1 MPVYLWVQLCLMK
14 RNLTIIC
21 AFIFHYGV
29 FAQQSLHCGADELRI
44 SSLKN
49 NHELAKAVFEREN
62 ELETFTREFI
72 ASKAEK
78 DLTADTA
85 LYVIPVVFHIIH
97 NYGNENI
104 ANEQVYSAIE
114 MLNKTFR
121 KQRDDTASIVEIFKP
136 LHADTRIEFRLA
148 KRDPDGNCHSGINRI
163 ASSLSETGDHAV
175 KNLVHWNPTSYLNV
189 YVVKNAAGL
198 AGHAIFPSD
207 ADTVPEWD
215 GIVLSHNYVGT
226 IGTSNLT
233 QSVAFAHEC
242 GHYLNLQHIW
252 GGNNVPGYY
261 FLPCAD
267 PNHDCNVDD
276 GVADTPP
283 TIGWQSCNLNG
294 TSCNNST
301 VDMVQNVMDYSY
313 CNIMFTTGQKDRMQA
328 ALNSSIGNRN
338 NLWQPANLI
347 ATGVYD
353 APVLCGSEF
362 SSNKKVVCPG
372 GTITYNNESYDAP
385 FDSVLWTFESGTP
398 STSADTAPEIVYNTA
413 GVYGV
418 SLTVFANGNSVIE
431 TKQDYISVLP
441 ETGATTFPFSES
453 FESTVSLNGM
463 EWFENSFDTIY
474 LNNWFVAE
482 GIAYNGYYSI
492 ILNNYYNTMDTKDEL
507 YSPLIDLSQVTETNI
522 SFKYAFAGKTDSIE
536 DELQLQINKGCSTF
550 WLNKLTINGTELET
564 VPPQINSF
572 IPSSQQEWK
581 QAVVTIPSTYF
592 VDDFRFRFVFNGRGG
607 NNIFIDDINI
617 DVAAGVAENPFIE
630 NQLKLFPNPT
640 TGKIN
645 IVLPQN
651 AGKIK
656 EVKLIDSK
664 GVEASPLT
672 PLQGERG
679 TGTASLDISGLSSGL
694 YFVIAET
701 ETGVYLQRFVKQ

>member
-1 MPVYLWVQLCLMK
+1 MFSCA
-14 RNLTIIC
+14 LTIQI
-21 AFIFHYGV
+21 AAI
-29 FAQQSLHCGADELRI
+29 AQQSINCLTDELRI
-44 SSLKN
+44 STLQQN
-49 NHELAKAVFEREN
+49 PEIAKAIAEREN
-62 ELETFTREFI
+62 ELEIFTREFI
-72 ASKAEK
+72 SAKMEK
-78 DLTADTA
+78 DVTADTA

-104 ANEQVYSAIE
+104 ANEQIYSAID

-148 KRDPDGNCHSGINRI
+148 KRDPNGNCHSGINRI
-163 ASSLSETGDHAV
+163 ASHLSETGDHRI
-175 KNLVHWNPTSYLNV
+175 KSLIQWNPANYLNV

-207 ADTVPEWD
+207 ADTIPEWD

-261 FLPCAD
+261 YLPCAD
-267 PNHDCNVDD
+267 PNHDCNIDD

-328 ALNSSIGNRN
+328 ALNSPIGNRN

-353 APVLCGSEF
+353 TPVLCGADF
-362 SSNKKVVCPG
+362 SSNKKVVCPS
-372 GTITYNNESYDAP
+372 GTITFNNESYHVP
-385 FDSVLWTFESGTP
+385 VDSVLWSFEGGTP
-398 STSADTAPEIVYNTA
+398 SISSEESPEITYSVP
-413 GVYGV
+413 GVYEVTLAVYSGNN
-418 SLTVFANGNSVIE
+418 SNNLTKPFYV
-431 TKQDYISVLP
+431 SVLS
-441 ETGATTFPFSES
+441 ETTMSFPFSES
-453 FESTVSLNGM
+453 FESNSGLHGM
-463 EWFENSFDTIY
+463 DWFENSVDIINDWDISDNAAYTGSMSLA
-474 LNNWFVAE
+474 LNNI
-482 GIAYNGYYSI
+482 G
-492 ILNNYYNTMDTKDEL
+492 NTMDTKDEL
-507 YSPLIDLSQVTETNI
+507 YSPLIDLSQATETNM

-564 VPPQINSF
+564 APPQINSF

-581 QAVVTIPSTYF
+581 QGVTSIPSSYF

-617 DVAAGVAENPFIE
+617 DVAAGVEEYSFAKN
-630 NQLKLFPNPT
+630 LMKVFPNPSS
-640 TGKIN
+640 GKIN
-645 IVLPQN
+645 IVLPPN
-651 AGKIK
+651 AGQVT
-656 EVKLIDSK
+656 ELKLLDSK
-664 GVEASPLT
+664 GALVAIYNNTS
-672 PLQGERG
+672 
-679 TGTASLDISGLSSGL
+679 AIDISEQSIGM
-694 YFVIAET
+694 YFVFVTTEKET
-701 ETGVYLQRFVKQ
+701 YRQRVIKN

>member
-1 MPVYLWVQLCLMK
+1 MK
-14 RNLTIIC
+14 KVLLISCALTI
-21 AFIFHYGV
+21 Y
-29 FAQQSLHCGADELRI
+29 FAALSQQSMNCGADELRI
-44 SSLKN
+44 SNLKHN
-49 NHELAKAVFEREN
+49 PELAKAVIEREK
-62 ELETFTREFI
+62 ELENFTHEFI
-72 ASKAEK
+72 AAKTEK
-78 DLTADTA
+78 ESTADTA
-85 LYVIPVVFHIIH
+85 LYVIPIVFHIIH

-104 ANEQVYSAIE
+104 ANEQIYSAID

-121 KQRDDTASIVEIFKP
+121 KERDDTASIVEIFKP

-148 KRDPDGNCHSGINRI
+148 KLDPDGNCHSGINRI

-175 KNLVHWNPTSYLNV
+175 KNLVQWNPANYMNV

-207 ADTVPEWD
+207 ADTVPGWD

-267 PNHDCNVDD
+267 PNHDCGIDD

-283 TIGWQSCNLNG
+283 TIGWQSCNLSG

-328 ALNSSIGNRN
+328 ALNSPIGNRN

-353 APVLCGSEF
+353 APVLCGADF

-372 GTITYNNESYDAP
+372 GAITFNNESYEAP
-385 FDSVLWTFESGTP
+385 FDSVLWTFEGGTP
-398 STSADTAPEIVYNTA
+398 VSSTAEEPEVDYNSE
-413 GVYGV
+413 GVYDV
-418 SLTVFANGNSVIE
+418 SLTVYANSSSVSE
-431 TKQDYISVLP
+431 TKSNFISVLP
-441 ETGATTFPFSES
+441 ETNAEMFPFSES
-453 FESTVSLNGM
+453 FETDEPELESIGWFESNFDSENNWSLDGQAPYSGTVSVMLSN
-463 EWFENSFDTIY
+463 FN
-474 LNNWFVAE
+474 
-482 GIAYNGYYSI
+482 
-492 ILNNYYNTMDTKDEL
+492 NTMDTKDDL

-522 SFKYAFAGKTDSIE
+522 GFKYAFAGKTDSIN
-536 DELQLQINKGCSTF
+536 DELLLQINKGCSNF
-550 WLNKLTINGTELET
+550 WLTKLTLTGIELET
-564 VPPQINSF
+564 STPLISPFYPTTQQQWKQGVTS
-572 IPSSQQEWK
+572 IPSS
-581 QAVVTIPSTYF
+581 YF
-592 VDDFRFRFVFNGRGG
+592 VDDFRFRFVFNGRCG

-617 DVAAGVAENPFIE
+617 DVAAGVEENSFEE
-630 NQLKLFPNPT
+630 NALQLFPNPT

-645 IVLPQN
+645 LVLPEN
-651 AGKIK
+651 SGKIK
-656 EVKLIDSK
+656 EVNLFDSK
-664 GVEASPLT
+664 GALLAVFNNTLT
-672 PLQGERG
+672 F
-679 TGTASLDISGLSSGL
+679 DISTFSSGL
-694 YFVIAET
+694 YFIIAET
-701 ETGVYLQRFVKQ
+701 ENAFYCQRVLKE

>member
-1 MPVYLWVQLCLMK
+1 MK
-14 RNLTIIC
+14 KVLLFSCALTIHF
-21 AFIFHYGV
+21 AAL
-29 FAQQSLHCGADELRI
+29 AQQSMNCGTDELRI
-44 SSLKN
+44 STLQQN
-49 NHELAKAVFEREN
+49 PEVAKAIVKREN
-62 ELETFTREFI
+62 ELEIFTHEFI
-72 ASKAEK
+72 SAKAEK
-78 DLTADTA
+78 GLTADTA

-104 ANEQVYSAIE
+104 ANEQIYSAIE

-121 KQRDDTASIVEIFKP
+121 KLRDDTASIVEIFKP

-148 KRDPDGNCHSGINRI
+148 KRDPNGNCHSGINRI

-175 KNLVHWNPTSYLNV
+175 KNLVQWNPANYLNV

-267 PNHDCNVDD
+267 PNHDCNIDD

-328 ALNSSIGNRN
+328 ALNSPIGNRN

-353 APVLCGSEF
+353 APVLCGADF
-362 SSNKKVVCPG
+362 SSSKKVVCPG
-372 GTITYNNESYDAP
+372 GTITFNNESYNPP
-385 FDSVLWTFESGTP
+385 FDSVLWTFEGGTP
-398 STSADTAPEIVYNTA
+398 ASSTEELPEVTYNA
-413 GVYGV
+413 EGVYDV
-418 SLTVFANGNSVIE
+418 SLTVFANGSSVSE
-431 TKQDYISVLP
+431 TKSEFISVLP
-441 ETGATTFPFSES
+441 ETGATQSLFIEG
-453 FESTVSLNGM
+453 FESVTTLNET
-463 EWFENSFDTIY
+463 EWTENSFDEENLWT
-474 LNNWFVAE
+474 LMSFPALDGMGSAALTNFD
-482 GIAYNGYYSI
+482 
-492 ILNNYYNTMDTKDEL
+492 NTMDTKDEL
-507 YSPLIDLSQVTETNI
+507 YSPLIDIYQANNIWLS
-522 SFKYAFAGKTDSIE
+522 FFYAFAGKSSEIN
-536 DELQLQINKGCSTF
+536 DELQLQINKGCSNF
-550 WLNKLTINGTELET
+550 WLTKLTLTGTELET
-564 VPPQINSF
+564 ANPQTSNFIPAEQEWKNVSIS
-572 IPSSQQEWK
+572 IPSSYYTE
-581 QAVVTIPSTYF
+581 
-592 VDDFRFRFVFNGRGG
+592 DFRFRFVFNSHGG
-607 NNIFIDDINI
+607 NNLFIDNI
-617 DVAAGVAENPFIE
+617 LLDVGESIGETGLKNE
-630 NQLKLFPNPT
+630 LKLFPNPT

-645 IVLPQN
+645 IVLPEN
-651 AGKIK
+651 SGKLK
-656 EVKLIDSK
+656 TVKLLDSK
-664 GVEASPLT
+664 GIEASPLT

-694 YFVIAET
+694 YFIIAET
-701 ETGVYLQRFVKQ
+701 ENEFYCQRVVKE

>member
-1 MPVYLWVQLCLMK
+1 MFSCA
-14 RNLTIIC
+14 LTIQI
-21 AFIFHYGV
+21 AAI
-29 FAQQSLHCGADELRI
+29 AQQSINCLTDELRI
-44 SSLKN
+44 STLQQN
-49 NHELAKAVFEREN
+49 PEIAKAIAEREN
-62 ELETFTREFI
+62 ELEIFTREFI
-72 ASKAEK
+72 SEK
-78 DLTADTA
+78 MEKEVTADTA

-104 ANEQVYSAIE
+104 ANEQIYSSID

-148 KRDPDGNCHSGINRI
+148 KRDPNGNCHSGINRI
-163 ASSLSETGDHAV
+163 ASHLSETGDHRI
-175 KNLVHWNPTSYLNV
+175 KSLIQWNPANYLNV

-207 ADTVPEWD
+207 ADTIPEWD

-261 FLPCAD
+261 YLPCAD
-267 PNHDCNVDD
+267 PNHDCNIDD

-328 ALNSSIGNRN
+328 ALNSPIGNRN

-353 APVLCGSEF
+353 APVLCGADF

-372 GTITYNNESYDAP
+372 GTITFNNESYNPP
-385 FDSVLWTFESGTP
+385 FDSVLWTFEGGTP
-398 STSADTAPEIVYNTA
+398 SSSTADAPAITYSTQ
-413 GVYGV
+413 GTFSV
-418 SLTVFANGNSVIE
+418 SLKVFFAGDSIDI
-431 TKQDYISVLP
+431 TKTNFISVLTS
-441 ETGATTFPFSES
+441 TGATPFPFSES
-453 FESTVSLNGM
+453 FESTISLNGM
-463 EWFENSFDTIY
+463 DWFENSFDEENYWLI
-474 LNNWFVAE
+474 NDGN
-482 GIAYNGYYSI
+482 IAYSGIQCIMVDNF
-492 ILNNYYNTMDTKDEL
+492 NNSMNTKDEL
-507 YSPLIDLSQVTETNI
+507 YSPLIDLTDQGEKNL
-522 SFKYAFAGKTDSIE
+522 SFKYAFAGKTSEIN
-536 DELQLQINKGCSTF
+536 DELLVQTNKGCSNF
-550 WLNKLTINGTELET
+550 WLTKLIVDSTDLET
-564 VPPQINSF
+564 SIPQMTSF
-572 IPSSQQEWK
+572 SPTSLSQWK
-581 QAVVTIPSTYF
+581 QAVISIPSSYF

-617 DVAAGVAENPFIE
+617 DVSAGVEEYSFAKN
-630 NQLKLFPNPT
+630 LMKVFPNPSS
-640 TGKIN
+640 GKIN
-645 IVLPQN
+645 IVLPPN
-651 AGKIK
+651 AGQVT
-656 EVKLIDSK
+656 ELKLLDSK
-664 GVEASPLT
+664 GALVALYNNTS
-672 PLQGERG
+672 
-679 TGTASLDISGLSSGL
+679 AIDISEQSIGM
-694 YFVIAET
+694 YFVFVTTEKET
-701 ETGVYLQRFVKQ
+701 YRQRVIKN

>member
-1 MPVYLWVQLCLMK
+1 MK
-14 RNLTIIC
+14 NSLLFASVFIISFT
-21 AFIFHYGV
+21 AS
-29 FAQQSLHCGADELRI
+29 AQQNLYCGADELRI
-44 SSLKN
+44 STLKN

-72 ASKAEK
+72 AAKAEK

-85 LYVIPVVFHIIH
+85 LYIIPVVFHIIH
-97 NYGNENI
+97 DYGNENI
-104 ANEQVYSAIE
+104 ANEQIYSAVD

-175 KNLVHWNPTSYLNV
+175 KNLVHWNPANYLNV

-267 PNHDCNVDD
+267 PNHDCNIDD
-276 GVADTPP
+276 GVDDTPR
-283 TIGWQSCNLNG
+283 TIGWQSCNLSG
-294 TSCNNST
+294 ASCGSNLDN
-301 VDMVQNVMDYSY
+301 VQNVMDYSY
-313 CNIMFTTGQKDRMQA
+313 CNIMFTNGQRDRMQA
-328 ALNSSIGNRN
+328 ALNSPIGNRN

-353 APVLCGSEF
+353 APVLCGVDF
-362 SSNKKVVCPG
+362 SSTKKVVCPG
-372 GTITYNNESYDAP
+372 GTITFNNESYHAP
-385 FDSVLWTFESGTP
+385 FDSVLWTFEGGTP
-398 STSADTAPEIVYNTA
+398 ANSTAEELEVDYNSE
-413 GVYGV
+413 GVYDV
-418 SLTVFANGNSVIE
+418 SLTVYANGSYVSEAKSNF
-431 TKQDYISVLP
+431 ISVLP
-441 ETGATTFPFSES
+441 ETGGTIFPFSES
-453 FESTVSLNGM
+453 FETDETELESIG
-463 EWFENSFDTIY
+463 WFKNSFDSE
-474 LNNWFVAE
+474 NNWSLDGQAP
-482 GIAYNGYYSI
+482 YSGTVSVMLDN
-492 ILNNYYNTMDTKDEL
+492 LNNTMDTKDEL

-522 SFKYAFAGKTDSIE
+522 SFKYAFAGKTDSIA
-536 DELQLQINKGCSTF
+536 DELQLQINKGCSNF
-550 WLNKLTINGTELET
+550 WLNKLTINGAELET
-564 VPPQINSF
+564 AAPQVNAF
-572 IPSSQQEWK
+572 IPSSQQQWK
-581 QAVVTIPSTYF
+581 QAVTNIPSSYF
-592 VDDFRFRFVFNGRGG
+592 VDDFRFRFVMNGRGG

-617 DVAAGVAENPFIE
+617 DVAAGVKENSFE
-630 NQLKLFPNPT
+630 DNSLKLFPNPT

-645 IVLPQN
+645 LVLPKDG
-651 AGKIK
+651 GKIK
-656 EVKLIDSK
+656 EVKLLDSK
-664 GVEASPLT
+664 GSLLAVFNN
-672 PLQGERG
+672 
-679 TGTASLDISGLSSGL
+679 TATIDISTLSSGL

-701 ETGVYLQRFVKQ
+701 ENGFYRQRVVKD

>member
-1 MPVYLWVQLCLMK
+1 MK
-14 RNLTIIC
+14 NSLLFVSFFIISLT
-21 AFIFHYGV
+21 AS
-29 FAQQSLHCGADELRI
+29 AQQNLHCRTDELRI
-44 SSLKN
+44 ATLQN
-49 NHELAKAVFEREN
+49 NPAIAHTVIEREK
-62 ELETFTREFI
+62 ELEIFTREFI
-72 ASKAEK
+72 AAKAEK

-85 LYVIPVVFHIIH
+85 LYIIPVVFHIIH

-104 ANEQVYSAIE
+104 SNEQIYSAID

-121 KQRDDTASIVEIFKP
+121 KQRDDTSNIVGIFKP

-148 KRDPDGNCHSGINRI
+148 KRDPNGSCHSGINRI
-163 ASSLSETGDHAV
+163 ASYISETGDHAV
-175 KNLVHWNPTSYLNV
+175 KSLIQWNPANYLNV

-267 PNHDCNVDD
+267 PNHDCNIDD

-283 TIGWQSCNLNG
+283 TIGWQSCNLSG

-328 ALNSSIGNRN
+328 ALNSPIGNRN

-353 APVLCGSEF
+353 APILCGADF

-372 GTITYNNESYDAP
+372 GEITFNNESYHVP
-385 FDSVLWTFESGTP
+385 VDSVLWTFEGGTP
-398 STSADTAPEIVYNTA
+398 ASSTEELPEVTYTSE
-413 GVYGV
+413 GVYDV
-418 SLTVFANGNSVIE
+418 SLTVFTNGSSSTEVKNNF
-431 TKQDYISVLP
+431 TSVLP
-441 ETGATTFPFSES
+441 ETGGTAFPFSES
-453 FESTVSLNGM
+453 FETDETELESIG
-463 EWFENSFDTIY
+463 WFKNSFDSE
-474 LNNWFVAE
+474 NNWELDGQAPFTGTVSVMLD
-482 GIAYNGYYSI
+482 NFS
-492 ILNNYYNTMDTKDEL
+492 NTMDTKDEL

-522 SFKYAFAGKTDSIE
+522 SFWYAFAGKTDSIA
-536 DELQLQINKGCSTF
+536 DELQLQINKGCSNF
-550 WLNKLTINGTELET
+550 WLTKLTINGTELQT
-564 VPPQINSF
+564 STPLISPFYPTTQQQWKQGVTS
-572 IPSSQQEWK
+572 IPSS
-581 QAVVTIPSTYF
+581 YF
-592 VDDFRFRFVFNGRGG
+592 VDDFRFRFVFSGRGG
-607 NNIFIDDINI
+607 NNVFIDDINI
-617 DVAAGVAENPFIE
+617 DVAAGVEENSFEE
-630 NQLKLFPNPT
+630 NSLKIFPNPT

-645 IVLPQN
+645 LVLPESK
-651 AGKIK
+651 GKIK
-656 EVKLIDSK
+656 EVKLLDSK

-694 YFVIAET
+694 YFVIVET

>member
-1 MPVYLWVQLCLMK
+1 M
-14 RNLTIIC
+14 N
-21 AFIFHYGV
+21 
-29 FAQQSLHCGADELRI
+29 CGTDELRI
-44 SSLKN
+44 SNLK
-49 NHELAKAVFEREN
+49 HHPELAKAVIEKEK
-62 ELETFTREFI
+62 ELEAFTREFI
-72 ASKAEK
+72 AAKTEK
-78 DLTADTA
+78 DISSDTA
-85 LYVIPVVFHIIH
+85 LYVVPVVFHIIH

-121 KQRDDTASIVEIFKP
+121 KQRDDTASIVEVFKP

-163 ASSLSETGDHAV
+163 ASSLSETGDHEV
-175 KNLVHWNPTSYLNV
+175 KNLVQWNPANYLNV

-226 IGTSNLT
+226 IGTSDLT
-233 QSVAFAHEC
+233 RSVAFAHEC

-267 PNHDCNVDD
+267 PNHDCNIDD

-294 TSCNNST
+294 TSCNNSA

-313 CNIMFTTGQKDRMQA
+313 CNIMFTAGQRDRMQA
-328 ALNSSIGNRN
+328 ALNSPTGNRN

-353 APVLCGSEF
+353 APVLCGVDF

-372 GTITYNNESYDAP
+372 GTITFNNESYEAP
-385 FDSVLWTFESGTP
+385 FDSVQWTFEGGTP
-398 STSADTAPEIVYNTA
+398 STSSDTAPQITFNSV
-413 GVYGV
+413 GVYDV
-418 SLTVFANGNSVIE
+418 SITVFKSGNTE
-431 TKQDYISVLP
+431 TETRNNFISVLADNNP
-441 ETGATTFPFSES
+441 FAFPFSES
-453 FESTVSLNGM
+453 FESIPSLEGM
-463 EWFENSFDTIY
+463 DWFKNSFDTIY
-474 LNNWFVAE
+474 LNNWFIAE
-482 GIAYNGYYSI
+482 GIAFNGYYSI

-581 QAVVTIPSTYF
+581 QAVITIPSTYF
-592 VDDFRFRFVFNGRGG
+592 VDDFRFRFLFNGRGG
-607 NNIFIDDINI
+607 NNLFIDDINI
-617 DVAAGVAENPFIE
+617 DVAAGVEENIFSE
-630 NQLKLFPNPT
+630 NALQLFPNPT

-645 IVLPQN
+645 VVLPES
-651 AGKIK
+651 AGKLK
-656 EVKLIDSK
+656 EVKLLDSK
-664 GVEASPLT
+664 G
-672 PLQGERG
+672 
-679 TGTASLDISGLSSGL
+679 SLVAMFNNTIAIDISAFSSGL

-701 ETGVYLQRFVKQ
+701 ENGIYRQRVVKD